1 MLIKE
6 ITETSTQLYS
16 EIKILLAQLTSTP
29 IQFSMNDFSEIVN
42 SKKSILFGAFI
53 NNDLVGILTLV
64 LLHIPTGKNG
74 RIEDVVVN
82 KNFRRKG
89 IGKALTLKAI
99 NKGNELSLNKL
110 FLTSNPS
117 RIEANQLYLKIG
129 FQLRE
134 TNSYFYIFKK

>member
-6 ITETSTQLYS
+6 ITETSVQIHS
-16 EIKILLAQLTSTP
+16 EIKILLSQLTTSP
-29 IQFSMNDFSEIVN
+29 IQFSMNDLSEIIN
-42 SKKSILFGAFI
+42 SKNSILFGAFI
-53 NNDLVGILTLV
+53 NNELVGILTLA
-64 LLHIPTGKNG
+64 LFNIPTGKNG

-89 IGKALTLKAI
+89 IGKALTLEAM
-99 NKGNELSLNKL
+99 NKGNELNLDKI

-117 RIEANQLYLKIG
+117 RIEANQLYIKIG